1 MTLLQNDNSRHTTR
15 QQNRWITQSVG
26 GTVAADNY

>member
-1 MTLLQNDNSRHTTR
+1 MTLLQTNETYDIR

-26 GTVAADNY
+26 GTVAADKY